1 MLTLVLKFNKMS
13 HFPPSELILNPDG
26 SILHLKL
33 YPDQVPDTA
42 ILVGDPGRV
51 ELVAGLLD
59 HPENLSFNREFK
71 SMAGYYN
78 GRRILVLST
87 GIGSDNM
94 DIVVNELDALVN
106 IDLNLRT
113 EKRAK
118 RSLRLIRLGT
128 SGALQPDIQV
138 GTGLAAAW
146 SVGLDGLMHYY
157 IRPGDPE
164 RQLFESELERQVSG
178 PQRLGSLY
186 GAQCGQEYL
195 SLFKDDCLWGITVA
209 AHGFYGPQGRKL
221 RASLAYPEMNSS
233 LAAFRF
239 RNMSISN
246 FEMES
251 SALYG
256 LSEILGHS
264 ALTVCL
270 IIANRVRKEYIGDYK
285 EPMRHLAQI
294 ILEQVTTL

>member
-1 MLTLVLKFNKMS
+1 MS
-13 HFPPSELILNPDG
+13 QFPSSELILNPDG

-33 YPDQVPDTA
+33 YPGQIPDTA

-71 SMAGYYN
+71 SMAGYFQ

-106 IDLNLRT
+106 IDLDLRA
-113 EKRAK
+113 EKEVK
-118 RSLRLIRLGT
+118 KSLRLIRLGT
-128 SGALQPDIQV
+128 SGALQPDIPV
-138 GTGLAAAW
+138 GTGVAAAW
-146 SVGLDGLMHYY
+146 SVGLDGLMQYY
-157 IRPGDPE
+157 TRPGDPE
-164 RQLFESELERQVSG
+164 REWFESELVRQLSG
-178 PQRLGSLY
+178 PQKIGPLY
-186 GAQCGQEYL
+186 GARCGQEYL
-195 SLFKDDCLWGITVA
+195 KLFKNECLWGITVA

-221 RASLAYPEMNSS
+221 RAGLAYPEMNPA

-239 RNMSISN
+239 KDMRISN

-256 LSEILGHS
+256 LSDILGHS

-270 IIANRVRKEYIGDYK
+270 IIANRARKEYIGDYK
-285 EPMRHLAQI
+285 EPMRKLALT
-294 ILEQVTTL
+294 ILEEVTKL